1 MNKIDTLHP
10 LIREEVRQLVDYV
23 NTTILTSNI
32 KMIVTQTL
40 RTNAE
45 QRVLF
50 LKRPKVTNADAGQ
63 SIHNYGLAF
72 DFCLSDGKK
81 AIWETNKDFDGDKK
95 ADWMEIVA
103 FFKSKGFAWGGDFKS
118 ISDKPHFEK
127 TFGNTW
133 KTLMAKKRDI
143 NGYVIL

>member
-10 LIREEVRQLVDYV
+10 LIREEVRKLVDHV
-23 NTTILTSNI
+23 NTTILTSNV

-81 AIWETNKDFDGDKK
+81 AIWETNKDFDADKQS
-95 ADWMEIVA
+95 DWMEVVA
-103 FFKSKGFAWGGDFKS
+103 LFKSNDYVWGGDFKS
-118 ISDKPHFEK
+118 INDKPHFEK

-133 KTLMAKKRDI
+133 KTLMTKKRDI